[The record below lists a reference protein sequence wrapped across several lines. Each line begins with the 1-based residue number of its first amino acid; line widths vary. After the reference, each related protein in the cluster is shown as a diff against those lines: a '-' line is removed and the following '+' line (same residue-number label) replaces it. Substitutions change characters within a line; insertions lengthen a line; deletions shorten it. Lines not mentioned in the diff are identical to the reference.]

1 VKGRRVHVSRA
12 GVARAST
19 GRSARARESE
29 WQKSQLAKQPKRLRN
44 IVAEWA
50 AAARGSAHDRALL
63 RNSIYLYIQESRHVT
78 DCRTGLFEWLAR
90 RAAFSAVSLPAR
102 AFRAWAALG
111 NRQRLSCAFSKWR
124 CCCKAHVTRCNTA
137 GAFNGFDIQAKN
149 LDDVVDALS
158 MLQERGRWELTW
170 KKTYSRTSYSYRI
183 LARFLP
189 THNAKVYYNLVRML
203 PGTLAVDTITYSY
216 FNEEW
221 KTMFR
226 GPERVQKRHY
236 AHGKLVFYS
245 G

>member
-1 VKGRRVHVSRA
+1 MSPGATLLVH
-12 GVARAST
+12 ST
-19 GRSARARESE
+19 
-29 WQKSQLAKQPKRLRN
+29 
-44 IVAEWA
+44 V
-50 AAARGSAHDRALL
+50 
-63 RNSIYLYIQESRHVT
+63 
-78 DCRTGLFEWLAR
+78 
-90 RAAFSAVSLPAR
+90 
-102 AFRAWAALG
+102 
-111 NRQRLSCAFSKWR
+111 
-124 CCCKAHVTRCNTA
+124 
-137 GAFNGFDIQAKN
+137 DIQAKN